1 MAASVSHTA
10 EELTDKTATH
20 SVRGV
25 VMSCVCV
32 WDVVIVSRSN
42 PLLLPRVAPLSQ
54 SGVLVHQSVL
64 FTG

>member
-1 MAASVSHTA
+1 MAASVSA
-10 EELTDKTATH
+10 EELTDKTATR

-25 VMSCVCV
+25 VMSCVC
-32 WDVVIVSRSN
+32 DVVIVSRSN

-54 SGVLVHQSVL
+54 SGLLVHQSVL